1 MKRRY
6 LALGAICASIIL
18 ISGLWVAPLR
28 YVKNIVHE
36 HTVPSTIVHTQ
47 YGDVEINEPV
57 LIDLINSNGVK
68 RLKNIRQYG
77 INYYLKKPEDYTRYE
92 HSLGVMLLI
101 RRFGG
106 SLTEQ
111 IAGLLHDASHTAF
124 SHLGDWVFMDDSQA
138 GTHSYQDDKHVTIL
152 SRTDIPYVL
161 EKHGYSLADIH
172 HKEGDFKLLEQ
183 DLPDICADRL
193 EYNLFGGVLENLI
206 TKEEVHQILDDM
218 RFENG
223 TWYFVNKDT
232 ARKFAEIPL
241 YHTVHVWTCP
251 FDTVTG
257 KWLSEAVRRAFEINL
272 FKKEDFI
279 YLSDPVLWDLLK
291 ESQDPIIKDLLFK
304 AYHANDFYEVVN
316 DGTEDT
322 ILKCKF
328 RGIDPWVKTDSELKR
343 LTELDPEFAKNY
355 HDVQEVMKHGWR
367 IKYRNK

>member
-1 MKRRY
+1 MNYKRTRY
-6 LALGAICASIIL
+6 SLFSVVAAIALIAAGAYYYHSSKIPS
-18 ISGLWVAPLR
+18 
-28 YVKNIVHE
+28 Y
-36 HTVPSTIVHTQ
+36 TVVTQ
-47 YGDVEINEPV
+47 YGKVEINEPV
-57 LIDLINSNGVK
+57 LIDLINSSGVQ

-92 HSLGVMLLI
+92 HSLGVMVLI
-101 RRFGG
+101 RMFGG

-124 SHLGDWVFMDDSQA
+124 SHLGDWVFMDDSEA

-152 SRTDIPYVL
+152 DRTDIPFVL
-161 EKHGYSLADIH
+161 RRHGYSLADIH

-206 TKEEVHQILDDM
+206 TKEDVHHILNDL
-218 RFENG
+218 RFEDG

-232 ARKFAEIPL
+232 ARMFADIPL

-257 KWLSEAVRRAFEINL
+257 KWLSEAVRRAFEIGL
-272 FKKEDFI
+272 FDKSDFI
-279 YLSDPVLWDLLK
+279 YKSDPDLWYLLNN
-291 ESQDPIIKDLLFK
+291 SNDPIIKDLLFK
-304 AYHANDFYEVVN
+304 AYHANDFYDVVQ
-316 DGTEDT
+316 DGSEDT

-328 RGIDPWVKTDSELKR
+328 RGIDPWVKTENGLKR
-343 LTELDPEFAKNY
+343 LTELDQEFAKNY
-355 HDVQEVMKHGWR
+355 RDVQEIMKHGWH
-367 IKYRNK
+367 IKYKNNLAQ